1 MLGFLKNDILKIL
14 DATQDERDKQS
25 TDVMFQ
31 VYINQPIPKIMQ
43 FD

>member
-1 MLGFLKNDILKIL
+1 MFGFLKNDILKIL

-25 TDVMFQ
+25 IDVMFQ
-31 VYINQPIPKIMQ
+31 VFLNKPIPKIMQ